1 MANYIIKM
9 NITYYL
15 EWILL
20 IYLLPLSNRIIEHSF
35 YQNSL
40 FSSYEGNVTHVRMQQ
55 SLIGFALKSNQY

>member
-9 NITYYL
+9 NITDYL
-15 EWILL
+15 ES
-20 IYLLPLSNRIIEHSF
+20 PLSNRIIEHSF